1 MTSLAP
7 ALDVAPPLVVDLDG
21 TLITCDLLHESALKL
36 LHDRPHLAFA
46 LPVWLIRGKA
56 NLKHNL
62 SERVSI
68 DVKLLP
74 YDQGVLQWVRAEH
87 ESGRRI
93 VLCTASDA
101 AYAQNVA
108 DYLGVFHE
116 VIASDGVTNVSA
128 HRKAELL
135 EQRYGSH
142 GFDYA
147 GNSRQDLCV
156 WEKARRAILVAASPA
171 LAAQARRRFDVER
184 EFERPSSGIGT
195 WLSAIRLRQWAKNV
209 LVFLPLA
216 GAHQLF
222 ELSLLAEA
230 VRAFVAFGLC
240 ASSIYIVNDLIDL
253 ESDRLHPRKRMRPFA
268 AGLLSPLRGAA
279 LALAL
284 LVAAYVIALSVT
296 PAFVFWLTAYLGLTL
311 AYTLFLKRRVLAD
324 CLALGVLYLLRIVA
338 GWSAVGL
345 PSSFWLLAFSLFLFF
360 SLAFL
365 KRYSELMIVSKQ
377 GRSDAHGRGY
387 LTSDLSLVQAMGVA
401 SGFTAVMVMAL
412 YINGDT
418 VLKLYSKPEIL
429 WLTIPVLLY
438 WINRMWMQAHRGN
451 MEDDPLMFAL
461 RDPYSLICGAIF
473 VAVMWLA
480 I

>member
-1 MTSLAP
+1 M
-7 ALDVAPPLVVDLDG
+7 
-21 TLITCDLLHESALKL
+21 ITCDLLHESTLKL

-46 LPVWLIRGKA
+46 LPVWLICGKA

-62 SERVSI
+62 SQRVAI

-74 YDQGVLQWVRAEH
+74 YDQRVLQWVRAER
-87 ESGRRI
+87 ESGRRV

-101 AYAQNVA
+101 AYAQKVA
-108 DYLGVFHE
+108 DYLGVFDE

-135 EQRYGSH
+135 EQRYGNH

-147 GNSRQDLCV
+147 GNSRQDLRV

-184 EFERPSSGIGT
+184 EFERPSGGIVT
-195 WLSAIRLRQWAKNV
+195 WLGAIRLKQWAKNV

-216 GAHQLF
+216 GAHQLL

-240 ASSIYIVNDLIDL
+240 ASSIYIVNDLIDPRVTA
-253 ESDRLHPRKRMRPFA
+253 SIRASACDRLPPPI
-268 AGLLSPLRGAA
+268 SPLRGAA

-360 SLAFL
+360 
-365 KRYSELMIVSKQ
+365 VSHF
-377 GRSDAHGRGY
+377 S
-387 LTSDLSLVQAMGVA
+387 
-401 SGFTAVMVMAL
+401 SGTR
-412 YINGDT
+412 N
-418 VLKLYSKPEIL
+418 
-429 WLTIPVLLY
+429 
-438 WINRMWMQAHRGN
+438 
-451 MEDDPLMFAL
+451 
-461 RDPYSLICGAIF
+461 
-473 VAVMWLA
+473 
-480 I
+480 